1 MAAEA
6 QGVAGVLFRRGR
18 QLIYFTSPSKAAH
31 LPEKFT
37 NYIDCKSAQRDR
49 REYLPTYHRMLA
61 AADIKMV
68 DAATLTHA
76 LKGRYKVDLFP
87 IGGVHWNQ
95 LGVAHAADALLAE
108 INRAAG
114 RDIAPRLSWTYEI
127 TDKPTGTD
135 TDLIDVVNVLFAR
148 PRYPVPK
155 LTFSATRPCTEWPAS
170 RLKVA
175 LIGGSFVHDVARMLI
190 AQGCLHGLYTYN
202 YLVGGVRGGER
213 YERVKEQMTPEEIRL
228 LRDAD
233 IVILEENEA
242 GLPGMKHATEFRRIV
257 LGE

>member
-1 MAAEA
+1 
-6 QGVAGVLFRRGR
+6 
-18 QLIYFTSPSKAAH
+18 
-31 LPEKFT
+31 
-37 NYIDCKSAQRDR
+37 
-49 REYLPTYHRMLA
+49 
-61 AADIKMV
+61 
-68 DAATLTHA
+68 
-76 LKGRYKVDLFP
+76 
-87 IGGVHWNQ
+87 
-95 LGVAHAADALLAE
+95 
-108 INRAAG
+108 
-114 RDIAPRLSWTYEI
+114 
-127 TDKPTGTD
+127 
-135 TDLIDVVNVLFAR
+135 VNVLFAR

-155 LTFSATRPCTEWPAS
+155 LTFSAMRPCTEWPAS

-213 YERVKEQMTPEEIRL
+213 YERVKEQMTPEEIRQ

-242 GLPGMKHATEFRRIV
+242 GLPGMKHATEFYRIV

>member
-1 MAAEA
+1 M
-6 QGVAGVLFRRGR
+6 L
-18 QLIYFTSPSKAAH
+18 
-31 LPEKFT
+31 
-37 NYIDCKSAQRDR
+37 
-49 REYLPTYHRMLA
+49 LA
-61 AADIKMV
+61 AGIEMV
-68 DAATLTHA
+68 DAATLTHG
-76 LKGRYKVDLFP
+76 LKGRYEVDLFP
-87 IGGVHWNQ
+87 TGGVHWNQ

-114 RDIAPRLSWTYEI
+114 RPIAPRLSWTYEI
-127 TDKPTGTD
+127 TDRPTGTD

-155 LTFSATRPCTEWPAS
+155 LTIAATKPCSEWPAS

-190 AQGCLHGLYTYN
+190 AEGCLHGLYSYN
-202 YLVGGVRGGER
+202 YLVGGVRGGEG
-213 YERVKEQMTPEEIRL
+213 YERVKERTTPEEIRL

-242 GLPGMKHATEFRRIV
+242 GLPGMKHATEFRRII